1 MSLYNSDASDGTTS
15 DTAPGVD
22 FSVCLD
28 VVIPSETTLPAAK
41 RICRKPS
48 HKDDVD
54 EALLQHLKNLDE
66 KRSQPQSMTDEE
78 QFGRHVAMILQRLP
92 GRAQALG

>member
-1 MSLYNSDASDGTTS
+1 MSLYNSDAGDGTTS

-22 FSVCLD
+22 FSESAVSLD

-41 RICRKPS
+41 RIRRKSS

-78 QFGRHVAMILQRLP
+78 LFGRHVAS
-92 GRAQALG
+92 AD